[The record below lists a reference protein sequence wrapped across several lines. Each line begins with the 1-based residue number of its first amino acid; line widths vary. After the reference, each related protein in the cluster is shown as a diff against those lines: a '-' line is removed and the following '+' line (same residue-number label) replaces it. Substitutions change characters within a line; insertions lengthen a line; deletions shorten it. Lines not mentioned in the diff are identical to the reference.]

1 MLLVDKAKMATV
13 KLFGH
18 LRPIIGGSH
27 LQIPG
32 ENIQAVI
39 AVLCERYP
47 ILGEEM
53 LENGALRPFYK
64 IVVDGHDIS
73 LAQGLETSVRPD
85 AQIAIFPPIAGG

>member
-1 MLLVDKAKMATV
+1 MATV
-13 KLFGH
+13 KFFGH

-39 AVLCERYP
+39 SVLCERYP

-53 LENGALRPFYK
+53 LENGSLRPFYK
-64 IVVDGHDIS
+64 ILVDGHDIS
-73 LAQGLETSVRPD
+73 LVQGLETSVRPD
-85 AQIAIFPPIAGG
+85 TQIAIFPPIAGG